1 MSELAEQKYY
11 ISLSKLASTI
21 SEMAKN
27 YLDDFFDFIRN
38 AIAIIKNKLEDF
50 LKQIKKFIKKIIGT
64 FNTKMRIKKQED
76 NIREK
81 IEKIHINTKKDFN
94 LINNNNIDDINKF
107 KELQFKLIEEDK
119 EKRIKECNEKY
130 KNIMEKLDLIKDKTD
145 FYKFLE
151 SLKLN

>member
-50 LKQIKKFIKKIIGT
+50 LKQIKKFIKKIIDT

-76 NIREK
+76 NIKEK

>member
-50 LKQIKKFIKKIIGT
+50 LKQIKKFIKKIIDT

-107 KELQFKLIEEDK
+107 KELQFKLIEEEK

>member
-107 KELQFKLIEEDK
+107 KELQFKLIEEEK